1 MSDTPRNFFRF
12 LSCLLAS
19 FAGLLAI
26 GCSTPE
32 PVRLKDAYADCFLI
46 GGALKRSHIFG
57 EDVKGQALVAEQ
69 FNAVTAEND
78 MKWENM
84 QPSLGQFDF
93 SAADALV
100 AFSEKNDLFV
110 VGHTLLW
117 HQQTP
122 RWVFEDEAGRPVT
135 REVLLER
142 LKHHIQTVMGR
153 YKGRIQ
159 GWDVVNEAI
168 EEDGSLRQSK
178 WLEIIG
184 PDYVELALRYAHEAD
199 PDAELYYNDFNVSK
213 PAKLQGIVKLLKD
226 LQSKGVK
233 VDAVGIQGH
242 YGLDYPKLSDLEAS
256 IVAINELGLPVMFT
270 ELDVSVLPFPDEE
283 AMGADVSLRFEL
295 EDALNPYAEGLPADV
310 SQRQADSY
318 EALFELFLRHRE
330 GISRVTFWGVDDG
343 SSWKNNWPVP
353 GRTDYPLLFDR
364 EFQPK
369 QAFRAIVDLV
379 D

>member
-1 MSDTPRNFFRF
+1 MSATPRNVSLF

-19 FAGLLAI
+19 FAGLLTTS
-26 GCSTPE
+26 CSSPE
-32 PVRLKDAYADCFLI
+32 PTRLKDAYADHFLI
-46 GGALKRSHIFG
+46 GSALKSSHIFG
-57 EDVKGQALVAEQ
+57 TDVKGQALVAEQ

-84 QPSLGQFDF
+84 QPSLGEFNF

-122 RWVFEDEAGRPVT
+122 SWVFEDEDGQQVT

-142 LKHHIQTVMGR
+142 LKNHIQTVMGH

-184 PDYVELALRYAHEAD
+184 PDYVELALRYAQEAD

-213 PAKLQGIVKLLKD
+213 PAKLEGIVKLLKD

-233 VDAVGIQGH
+233 VDGVGIQGH
-242 YGLDYPKLSDLEAS
+242 YGLGYPKLSDLEAS

-270 ELDVSVLPFPDEE
+270 ELDVSVLPFPSEE
-283 AMGADVSLRFEL
+283 AMGADVSLSFEL
-295 EDALNPYAEGLPADV
+295 QDKLNPYAEGLPADV

-318 EALFELFLRHRE
+318 AALFELFLRHSE

-343 SSWKNNWPVP
+343 SSWKNHWPVP

-369 QAFRAIVDLV
+369 QAFHAIMDLV